1 MEVRACQMPAEETDL
16 QARLSAIR
24 YLIADAA
31 SDGAD
36 VVVFPELAPT
46 GYGAG
51 EAIRE
56 VAEEADG
63 PIMSEL
69 REMADDHSIAIVIG
83 LALRETE
90 NLINAAVVVRPRQ
103 KPIVYAKQHLYG
115 EYEKAL
121 FTPGTSASQIF
132 EIAGKK
138 AGVLV
143 CFDVEFPERV
153 RELALEGAEIIFV
166 PTALPAGSASRFI
179 AESVVPVRAFENHV
193 FIVYVN
199 HAGKDDRFSYQGL
212 SCVAAPDGARIAVAP
227 EDKLGFIDAT
237 IDAEDYSASVE
248 TNPYLDELRTALA
261 LRRPP
266 PPSHAEHEDA
276 PWMR

>member
-36 VVVFPELAPT
+36 VIVFPELAPT

-51 EAIRE
+51 DAIRE
-56 VAEEADG
+56 VAEEAEG
-63 PIMSEL
+63 PIMSDL
-69 REMADDHSIAIVIG
+69 REMADDHSITVIIG
-83 LALRETE
+83 LALREAE
-90 NLINAAVVVRPRQ
+90 KLVNAAVVVRPGQ
-103 KPIVYAKQHLYG
+103 KPIVYAKQHLDG
-115 EYEKAL
+115 DYEKAL
-121 FTPGTSASQIF
+121 FTPGTTAGQVF

-138 AGVLV
+138 AGILV

-153 RELALEGAEIIFV
+153 RELAMEGVEVVFV
-166 PTALPAGSASRFI
+166 PTALPVGTASRFI
-179 AESVVPVRAFENHV
+179 AESVVPVRAFENHI

-199 HAGKDDRFSYQGL
+199 HVGTDGRFSYQGL

-237 IDAEDYSASVE
+237 IDGDDYSASVE

-266 PPSHAEHEDA
+266 PPQGSDDGEL
-276 PWMR
+276 PWER